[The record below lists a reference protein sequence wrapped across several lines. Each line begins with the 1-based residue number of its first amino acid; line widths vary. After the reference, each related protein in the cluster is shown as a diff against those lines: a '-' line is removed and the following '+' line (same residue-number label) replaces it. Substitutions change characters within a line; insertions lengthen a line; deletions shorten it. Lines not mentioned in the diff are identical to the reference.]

1 MNRCLHSASQ
11 GGAITTEILD
21 WSKETTLVLA
31 GVASMLL
38 HGLEGALLGLV
49 AEFEETLNGLLA
61 GRMLLAA
68 YNASLVL
75 HQVLLVKTS

>member
-1 MNRCLHSASQ
+1 MNRCLTASS
-11 GGAITTEILD
+11 GLITTD
-21 WSKETTLVLA
+21 VQWSKETTLVLA

-38 HGLEGALLGLV
+38 HDLEGALLGLV

-68 YNASLVL
+68 HDASLVL